1 MLIGVFIIILKHMV
15 NILVTI
21 PKIMILGI
29 VAYCIKHISFN
40 SPILLNRR

>member
-29 VAYCIKHISFN
+29 VIYIPNPLF
-40 SPILLNRR
+40 RF

>member
-15 NILVTI
+15 NILATI

-29 VAYCIKHISFN
+29 VMYIFL
-40 SPILLNRR
+40 ILFPAFKAI